1 MRIQNKFIVMSKALV
16 GKKPQLLNLIF
27 RAGLNAVMGLSFTGT
42 MKSNQESNQRS
53 RRKTSLKASLK
64 ASLKSSLAP
73 FLGCKP
79 NSCFNVLL
87 SFFKVRFL
95 PRGNF
100 LLKCCFRVRGNN
112 WGLCGLYVLW
122 GILGLGS
129 LNLNVAWS
137 EDAFKAPKNSYVSVG
152 PDVYSNY
159 YLNGDIGVNGD
170 SYANGGVDVSNYAA
184 NEGSTQNI
192 FRAKASKPLALAS
205 TKAPT
210 TSTFNAPSNSPTVT
224 QVDKSGLLKY
234 YQKEGVLGQVSSG
247 ELFNPGTNNNE
258 AASLIEAQATFL
270 ALKEEAKNEGILG
283 LGKTQVLS
291 AREIAKQSIEA
302 LTAKEPTS
310 GTNTSSDDSQHPN
323 DSSLPLCTNTS
334 LPLERIYK
342 CQAPL
347 AQSSCTLG
355 RRLFA
360 QALTPIANFSQGGS
374 FDYKDFE
381 TQTPG
386 KGTFRV
392 GDLTPERGRCK
403 VFTTSRTFIV
413 DSPEAMLGLWL
424 TKLVYKDYVRLS
436 FKVENVPTGYYEG
449 LLGVSL
455 NQGPKSL
462 SSSALGQPAFN
473 HEAVLLLEPNGYL
486 PPIIPLPKRNGK
498 RVCYGDGLTTQ
509 TLKRDIW
516 PEIMAQVPSKFKTTP
531 FMLTIKIE
539 VSVVG
544 KGYAYAD
551 FAFAYDLGQILKV
564 NDIPTS
570 SLACLEE
577 VATKREL
584 QATCVS
590 SYATDGT
597 YVGAGPGAFRN
608 PDTSLESAQGQF
620 IKKDQIPLPSELTAL
635 DSSLNLLNT
644 IKARPECRLWQMY
657 YDDHELNLNEAS
669 LEVQSYVKI
678 APKNQALEA
687 QVQPSEIHMG
697 QVQASQVQQSQV
709 QGSQVQTFQSNSI
722 DKAQDLPACAA
733 AWPQNYH
740 CVEIEQE
747 IIEEPVSSFAL
758 IDLDAQT
765 NPNLRASPSTVPLS
779 TASPSGSLAGA
790 EPQKRLVKT
799 YACTLKC
806 QSSEAPPIKADEF
819 LVKGACHVVNKKV
832 TQTQHYLKTQD
843 FPCEEFYDEQTG
855 YSDNCALYTQN
866 PNCTQI
872 QSTCLDD
879 DSARLSVD
887 HNGTELMTECGLKSV
902 VYRCKEPQ
910 ILKAGDF
917 KQEVVCATPLKDEVP
932 CLGLECVSDE
942 LPTITAQERSNRGQ
956 ALGGIGLMA
965 YMQDDMNCQAGVCQI
980 FTGQDHTC
988 RCGIKGSFDCC
999 SIKTQVTAQDYIR
1012 LSSYIMTLEAAAALV
1027 KHEVADFGSWSAIGG
1042 GIGGLISSEL
1052 DSLIGA
1058 YAKTGLETVRSS
1070 YLQKLTTKTANL
1082 VEQLFGKEMRD
1093 RIFVEGA
1100 AGSASSGTTLHPDVL
1115 NSAQGLM
1122 QAYVAYKLAVA
1133 AYEIITACHT
1143 NEYETSM
1150 RLNMNSC
1157 LYLRSECD
1165 HKLLGRCLVR
1175 KRHYCCYN
1183 SPLARIVMAGLKD
1196 QGYAGSDCRGIS
1208 VAELQNYDL
1217 GLIDFS
1223 EWNNMVSQ
1231 SQLLPAE
1238 TSNLDTITGSGSALN
1253 TGDRADAAIRA
1264 QGRVGELESTFKSSK
1279 E

>member
-1 MRIQNKFIVMSKALV
+1 MRIQNNFIVMRRALW
-16 GKKPQLLNLIF
+16 GKKPQLLNLNF
-27 RAGLNAVMGLSFTGT
+27 GARLNQVLGVGFTGT

-53 RRKTSLKASLK
+53 SLKTSLKSR
-64 ASLKSSLAP
+64 LAP
-73 FLGCKP
+73 FLACKP
-79 NSCFNVLL
+79 NSCFNVPL
-87 SFFKVRFL
+87 SFFKGRFL

-100 LLKCCFRVRGNN
+100 FLKCCFGERGSN
-112 WGLCGLYVLW
+112 WGLCGSCVLW
-122 GILGLGS
+122 GVLGLGS

-137 EDAFKAPKNSYVSVG
+137 EDAFKAP
-152 PDVYSNY
+152 
-159 YLNGDIGVNGD
+159 
-170 SYANGGVDVSNYAA
+170 
-184 NEGSTQNI
+184 
-192 FRAKASKPLALAS
+192 
-205 TKAPT
+205 T
-210 TSTFNAPSNSPTVT
+210 TSTFNASSNSLTVT
-224 QVDKSGLLKY
+224 QVNKSGLLKY
-234 YQKEGVLGQVSSG
+234 YQKEGVLGKVSSG
-247 ELFNPGTNNNE
+247 ELFNPETSNNE
-258 AASLIEAQATFL
+258 AASLVEAQATFL

-283 LGKTQVLS
+283 LGKTEVLS

-310 GTNTSSDDSQHPN
+310 GTNTPSDNSQNPN
-323 DSSLPLCTNTS
+323 DSSLPVCTNTS

-342 CQAPL
+342 CQAPI
-347 AQSSCTLG
+347 AQRSCNLG
-355 RRLFA
+355 HRLFA

-381 TQTPG
+381 TKTPG

-392 GDLTPERGRCK
+392 GDLTQERGRCK

-455 NQGPKSL
+455 SQGSKSL

-473 HEAVLLLEPNGYL
+473 HEAVLLLEPKGYL

-498 RVCYGDGLTTQ
+498 TVCYGDGLTTQ

-577 VATKREL
+577 VATKRAL

-620 IKKDQIPLPSELTAL
+620 IKKAQIPLPSELSAL
-635 DSSLNLLNT
+635 DSSFNLLNT
-644 IKARPECRLWQMY
+644 IKAHPECRLWQIY
-657 YDDHELNLNEAS
+657 YDVPELNLNEAS
-669 LEVQSYVKI
+669 LEYQTYVKT
-678 APKNQALEA
+678 APKNHALEA
-687 QVQPSEIHMG
+687 QVQSNEISTG

-917 KQEVVCATPLKDEVP
+917 KQEVVCATHLKDEVP
-932 CLGLECVSDE
+932 CLGLGCVSDE
-942 LPTITAQERSNRGQ
+942 LPTITEQERSNRGQ

-1012 LSSYIMTLEAAAALV
+1012 LSSYIMTLEAAAELV
-1027 KHEVADFGSWSAIGG
+1027 KQEVADFGSWSAIGG
-1042 GIGGLISSEL
+1042 GSGGLISSEL

-1100 AGSASSGTTLHPDVL
+1100 AGSASSSTTLHPDVL

-1208 VAELQNYDL
+1208 ATELQNYDL

-1253 TGDRADAAIRA
+1253 TGTRPDAAIRA
-1264 QGRVGELESTFKSSK
+1264 QGRVLELETTVKSSK

>member
-53 RRKTSLKASLK
+53 RRKTSLK

-323 DSSLPLCTNTS
+323 DSSLPICTNTS

-381 TQTPG
+381 TQTLG

-424 TKLVYKDYVRLS
+424 TKLAYKDYVRLS

-498 RVCYGDGLTTQ
+498 TVCYGDGLTTQ

-644 IKARPECRLWQMY
+644 IKARPECRLWQIY
-657 YDDHELNLNEAS
+657 YDVPELNLNEAS
-669 LEVQSYVKI
+669 LEYQTYVKT

-687 QVQPSEIHMG
+687 QVQSNEISTG
-697 QVQASQVQQSQV
+697 QVQASQV

-740 CVEIEQE
+740 CVEINQE
-747 IIEEPVSSFAL
+747 IIEEPVSNFAL
-758 IDLDAQT
+758 KDLDAQT
-765 NPNLRASPSTVPLS
+765 NPNLRTSPSTVPLS
-779 TASPSGSLAGA
+779 TASPSGSLAVA

-806 QSSEAPPIKADEF
+806 QATEAPPIKVDEF
-819 LVKGACHVVNKKV
+819 LVKGACHVENKKV
-832 TQTQHYLKTQD
+832 SQTQHYLKTQD

>member
-87 SFFKVRFL
+87 SFFKVRLL

-323 DSSLPLCTNTS
+323 DSSLPICTNTS

-381 TQTPG
+381 TQTLG

-424 TKLVYKDYVRLS
+424 TKLAYKDYVRLS

-498 RVCYGDGLTTQ
+498 TVCYGDGLTTQ

-644 IKARPECRLWQMY
+644 IKARPECRLWQIY
-657 YDDHELNLNEAS
+657 YDVPELNLNEAS
-669 LEVQSYVKI
+669 LEYQTYVKT

-687 QVQPSEIHMG
+687 QVQSNEISTG
-697 QVQASQVQQSQV
+697 QVQASQV

-722 DKAQDLPACAA
+722 DKAQDLSACAA

-740 CVEIEQE
+740 CVEINQE
-747 IIEEPVSSFAL
+747 IIEEPVSNFAL
-758 IDLDAQT
+758 KDLDAQT
-765 NPNLRASPSTVPLS
+765 NPNLRTSPSTVPLS
-779 TASPSGSLAGA
+779 TASPSGSLAVA

-806 QSSEAPPIKADEF
+806 QATEAPPIKVDEF
-819 LVKGACHVVNKKV
+819 LVKGACHVENKKV
-832 TQTQHYLKTQD
+832 SQTQHYLKTQD

>member
-1 MRIQNKFIVMSKALV
+1 MRIQNNFIVMRRALW
-16 GKKPQLLNLIF
+16 GKKPQLLNLNF
-27 RAGLNAVMGLSFTGT
+27 GARLNQVLGVGFTGT

-53 RRKTSLKASLK
+53 SLKTSLKSR
-64 ASLKSSLAP
+64 LAP
-73 FLGCKP
+73 FLACKP
-79 NSCFNVLL
+79 NSCFNVPL
-87 SFFKVRFL
+87 SFFKGRFL

-100 LLKCCFRVRGNN
+100 FLKCCFGERGSN
-112 WGLCGLYVLW
+112 WGLCGSCVLW
-122 GILGLGS
+122 GVLGLGS

-137 EDAFKAPKNSYVSVG
+137 EDAFKAP
-152 PDVYSNY
+152 
-159 YLNGDIGVNGD
+159 
-170 SYANGGVDVSNYAA
+170 
-184 NEGSTQNI
+184 
-192 FRAKASKPLALAS
+192 
-205 TKAPT
+205 T
-210 TSTFNAPSNSPTVT
+210 TSTFNASSNSLTVT

-234 YQKEGVLGQVSSG
+234 YQKEGVLGKVSSG
-247 ELFNPGTNNNE
+247 ELFNRETSNNE
-258 AASLIEAQATFL
+258 AASLVEAQATFL

-283 LGKTQVLS
+283 LGKTEVLS

-310 GTNTSSDDSQHPN
+310 GTNTPSDNSQNPN
-323 DSSLPLCTNTS
+323 DSSLPVCTNTS

-342 CQAPL
+342 FQAPI
-347 AQSSCTLG
+347 AQRSCNLG
-355 RRLFA
+355 HRLFA
-360 QALTPIANFSQGGS
+360 QGLTPIANFSQGGS

-381 TQTPG
+381 TKTPG

-392 GDLTPERGRCK
+392 GDLTKERGRCK

-455 NQGPKSL
+455 SQGSKSL
-462 SSSALGQPAFN
+462 STSALGQPAFN

-509 TLKRDIW
+509 TLKRNIW

-644 IKARPECRLWQMY
+644 IKARPECRLWQIY
-657 YDDHELNLNEAS
+657 YDVPELNLNEAS
-669 LEVQSYVKI
+669 LEYQTYVKT

-687 QVQPSEIHMG
+687 QVQSNEISTG
-697 QVQASQVQQSQV
+697 QVQQSQD
-709 QGSQVQTFQSNSI
+709 QGSQVQSFQSNST

-740 CVEIEQE
+740 CVEIKQE
-747 IIEEPVSSFAL
+747 IIEEPVSNFAL
-758 IDLDAQT
+758 KDLDAQT
-765 NPNLRASPSTVPLS
+765 NPNLRTSPSTVSLS
-779 TASPSGSLAGA
+779 TASPSGSLAVA

-917 KQEVVCATPLKDEVP
+917 KQEVVCATSLKDEVP

-1042 GIGGLISSEL
+1042 GSGGLISSEL

-1093 RIFVEGA
+1093 RIFLEGA
-1100 AGSASSGTTLHPDVL
+1100 AGGATSGTTLHPDVL

-1122 QAYVAYKLAVA
+1122 QAYLAYKLAVA
-1133 AYEIITACHT
+1133 AYEVITACHT

-1157 LYLRSECD
+1157 LYLRSVCD

-1183 SPLARIVMAGLKD
+1183 SPLARIVMAGLKN
-1196 QGYAGSDCRGIS
+1196 QGYAASDCRGIS
-1208 VAELQNYDL
+1208 ATELQNYDL

-1253 TGDRADAAIRA
+1253 TGARADAAIRA
-1264 QGRVGELESTFKSSK
+1264 QGRVSELKTTVKSSK

>member
-1 MRIQNKFIVMSKALV
+1 MRIQNNFIVMRRALW
-16 GKKPQLLNLIF
+16 GKKPQLLNLNF
-27 RAGLNAVMGLSFTGT
+27 GARLNQVLGVGFTGT

-53 RRKTSLKASLK
+53 SLKTSLKSR
-64 ASLKSSLAP
+64 LAP
-73 FLGCKP
+73 FLACKP
-79 NSCFNVLL
+79 NSCFNVPL
-87 SFFKVRFL
+87 SFFKGRFL

-100 LLKCCFRVRGNN
+100 LLKCCFGERGSN
-112 WGLCGLYVLW
+112 WGLCGSCVLW
-122 GILGLGS
+122 GVLGLGS

-137 EDAFKAPKNSYVSVG
+137 EDAFKAP
-152 PDVYSNY
+152 
-159 YLNGDIGVNGD
+159 
-170 SYANGGVDVSNYAA
+170 
-184 NEGSTQNI
+184 
-192 FRAKASKPLALAS
+192 
-205 TKAPT
+205 T
-210 TSTFNAPSNSPTVT
+210 TSTFNASSNSLTVT

-234 YQKEGVLGQVSSG
+234 YQKEGVLGKVSSG
-247 ELFNPGTNNNE
+247 ELFNRETSNNE
-258 AASLIEAQATFL
+258 AASLVEAQATFL

-283 LGKTQVLS
+283 LGKTEVLS

-310 GTNTSSDDSQHPN
+310 GTNTPSDNSQNPN
-323 DSSLPLCTNTS
+323 DSSLPVCTNTS

-342 CQAPL
+342 CQAPI
-347 AQSSCTLG
+347 AQRSCNLG
-355 RRLFA
+355 HRLFA

-381 TQTPG
+381 TKTPG

-392 GDLTPERGRCK
+392 GDLTKERGRCK

-455 NQGPKSL
+455 SQGSKSL
-462 SSSALGQPAFN
+462 STSALGQPAFN

-509 TLKRDIW
+509 TLKRNIW

-644 IKARPECRLWQMY
+644 IKARPECRLWQIY
-657 YDDHELNLNEAS
+657 YDVPELNLNEAS
-669 LEVQSYVKI
+669 LEYQTYVKT

-687 QVQPSEIHMG
+687 QVQSNEISTG
-697 QVQASQVQQSQV
+697 QVQQSQD
-709 QGSQVQTFQSNSI
+709 QGSQVQSFQSNST

-740 CVEIEQE
+740 CVEIKQE
-747 IIEEPVSSFAL
+747 IIEEPVSNFAL
-758 IDLDAQT
+758 KDLDAQT
-765 NPNLRASPSTVPLS
+765 NPNLRTSPSTVSLS
-779 TASPSGSLAGA
+779 TASPSGSLAVA

-806 QSSEAPPIKADEF
+806 QASEAPPIKVDEF
-819 LVKGACHVVNKKV
+819 LVKGACHVENKKV
-832 TQTQHYLKTQD
+832 SQTQHYLKKQD

-917 KQEVVCATPLKDEVP
+917 KQEVVCATSLKDEVP
-932 CLGLECVSDE
+932 CLGLGCVSDE
-942 LPTITAQERSNRGQ
+942 LPTITEQERSNRGQ

-1027 KHEVADFGSWSAIGG
+1027 KQEVADFGSWSAIGG
-1042 GIGGLISSEL
+1042 GSGGLISSEL

-1100 AGSASSGTTLHPDVL
+1100 AGGATSGTTLHPDVL

-1122 QAYVAYKLAVA
+1122 QAYLAYKLAVA
-1133 AYEIITACHT
+1133 AYEVITACHT

-1157 LYLRSECD
+1157 LYLRSVCD

-1183 SPLARIVMAGLKD
+1183 SPLARIVMAGLKN
-1196 QGYAGSDCRGIS
+1196 QGYAASDCRGIS
-1208 VAELQNYDL
+1208 ATELQNYDL

-1231 SQLLPAE
+1231 SQLLPAQ

-1253 TGDRADAAIRA
+1253 TGARADAAIRA
-1264 QGRVGELESTFKSSK
+1264 QGRVSELKTTVKSSK

>member
-1 MRIQNKFIVMSKALV
+1 MRIQNNFIVMRRALW
-16 GKKPQLLNLIF
+16 GKKPQLLNLNF
-27 RAGLNAVMGLSFTGT
+27 GARLNQVFGVGFTGT
-42 MKSNQESNQRS
+42 MKSNQESNQESNQRS
-53 RRKTSLKASLK
+53 SLKTSLKSR
-64 ASLKSSLAP
+64 LAP

-79 NSCFNVLL
+79 NSCFNVPL
-87 SFFKVRFL
+87 SFFKGRFL

-100 LLKCCFRVRGNN
+100 LLKCCFGARGSN
-112 WGLCGLYVLW
+112 WCLCGSCVLW
-122 GILGLGS
+122 GVLGLGS

-137 EDAFKAPKNSYVSVG
+137 EDAFKAP
-152 PDVYSNY
+152 
-159 YLNGDIGVNGD
+159 
-170 SYANGGVDVSNYAA
+170 
-184 NEGSTQNI
+184 
-192 FRAKASKPLALAS
+192 
-205 TKAPT
+205 T
-210 TSTFNAPSNSPTVT
+210 TSTFNASSNSLTVT

-234 YQKEGVLGQVSSG
+234 YQKEGVLGKVSSG
-247 ELFNPGTNNNE
+247 ELFNRETSNNE
-258 AASLIEAQATFL
+258 AASLVEARATFL

-283 LGKTQVLS
+283 LGKTEVLS

-310 GTNTSSDDSQHPN
+310 GTNTPSDNSQNPN
-323 DSSLPLCTNTS
+323 DSSLSVCTNTS

-342 CQAPL
+342 CQAPI
-347 AQSSCTLG
+347 AQRSCNLG
-355 RRLFA
+355 HRLFA

-381 TQTPG
+381 TKTPG

-392 GDLTPERGRCK
+392 GDLTQERGRCK

-424 TKLVYKDYVRLS
+424 TKLAYKDYVRLS

-509 TLKRDIW
+509 TLKRNIW

-577 VATKREL
+577 VATKRAL

-608 PDTSLESAQGQF
+608 PDTSLESARGQF

-644 IKARPECRLWQMY
+644 IKARPECRLWQIY
-657 YDDHELNLNEAS
+657 YDVPKLNLNEAS
-669 LEVQSYVKI
+669 LEYQTYVKT

-687 QVQPSEIHMG
+687 QVQSNEISTG
-697 QVQASQVQQSQV
+697 QVQASQV

-740 CVEIEQE
+740 CVEINQE
-747 IIEEPVSSFAL
+747 IIEESVSNFAL
-758 IDLDAQT
+758 KDLDAQT

-806 QSSEAPPIKADEF
+806 QATEAPPIKVDEF

-872 QSTCLDD
+872 QSSCLDD

-1012 LSSYIMTLEAAAALV
+1012 LSSYIMTLEAAAELV
-1027 KHEVADFGSWSAIGG
+1027 KQEVADFGSWSAIGG
-1042 GIGGLISSEL
+1042 GSGGLISSEL

-1082 VEQLFGKEMRD
+1082 VEQLFGKGMRD

-1133 AYEIITACHT
+1133 AYEVITACHT

-1208 VAELQNYDL
+1208 ATELQNYDL

-1253 TGDRADAAIRA
+1253 TGTRADAAIRA
-1264 QGRVGELESTFKSSK
+1264 QGRVLELETTVKSSK

>member
-53 RRKTSLKASLK
+53 RRKTSLK

-498 RVCYGDGLTTQ
+498 TVCYGDGLTTQ
-509 TLKRDIW
+509 TLKRNIW

-644 IKARPECRLWQMY
+644 IKARPECRLWQIY
-657 YDDHELNLNEAS
+657 YDVPELNLNEAS
-669 LEVQSYVKI
+669 LEYQTYVKT

-687 QVQPSEIHMG
+687 QVQSNEISTG
-697 QVQASQVQQSQV
+697 QVQASQV

-740 CVEIEQE
+740 CVEINQE
-747 IIEEPVSSFAL
+747 IIEEPVSNFAL
-758 IDLDAQT
+758 KDLDAQT
-765 NPNLRASPSTVPLS
+765 NPNLRTSPSTVPLS
-779 TASPSGSLAGA
+779 TASPSGSLAVA

-806 QSSEAPPIKADEF
+806 QATEAPPIKVDEF
-819 LVKGACHVVNKKV
+819 LVKGACHVENKKV
-832 TQTQHYLKTQD
+832 SQTQHFLKTQD
-843 FPCEEFYDEQTG
+843 FLCEEFYDEQTG

-917 KQEVVCATPLKDEVP
+917 KQEVVCATHLKDEVP
-932 CLGLECVSDE
+932 CLGLGCVSDE
-942 LPTITAQERSNRGQ
+942 LPTITEQERSNRGQ

-1012 LSSYIMTLEAAAALV
+1012 LSSYIMTLEAAAELV
-1027 KHEVADFGSWSAIGG
+1027 KQEVADFGSWSAIGG
-1042 GIGGLISSEL
+1042 GSGGLISSEL

-1082 VEQLFGKEMRD
+1082 VEQLFGKGMRD
-1093 RIFVEGA
+1093 RIFIEGA

-1231 SQLLPAE
+1231 SQLLPAQ

>member
-1 MRIQNKFIVMSKALV
+1 MRRALW
-16 GKKPQLLNLIF
+16 GKKPQLLNLNF
-27 RAGLNAVMGLSFTGT
+27 GARLNQVLGVGFTGT

-53 RRKTSLKASLK
+53 SLKTSLKSR
-64 ASLKSSLAP
+64 LAP
-73 FLGCKP
+73 FLACKP
-79 NSCFNVLL
+79 NSCFNVPL
-87 SFFKVRFL
+87 SFFKGRFL

-100 LLKCCFRVRGNN
+100 FLKCCFGERGSN
-112 WGLCGLYVLW
+112 WGLCGSCVLW
-122 GILGLGS
+122 GVLGLGS

-137 EDAFKAPKNSYVSVG
+137 EDAFKAP
-152 PDVYSNY
+152 
-159 YLNGDIGVNGD
+159 
-170 SYANGGVDVSNYAA
+170 
-184 NEGSTQNI
+184 
-192 FRAKASKPLALAS
+192 
-205 TKAPT
+205 T
-210 TSTFNAPSNSPTVT
+210 TSTFNASSNSLTVT

-234 YQKEGVLGQVSSG
+234 YQKEGVLGKVSSG
-247 ELFNPGTNNNE
+247 ELFNRETSNNE
-258 AASLIEAQATFL
+258 AASLVEAQATFL

-283 LGKTQVLS
+283 LGKTEVLS

-310 GTNTSSDDSQHPN
+310 GTNTPSDNSQQPN
-323 DSSLPLCTNTS
+323 DSSLPVCTNTS

-342 CQAPL
+342 CQAPI
-347 AQSSCTLG
+347 AQRSCNLG
-355 RRLFA
+355 HRLFA

-381 TQTPG
+381 TKTPG

-392 GDLTPERGRCK
+392 GDLTQERGRCK

-455 NQGPKSL
+455 SQGSKSL
-462 SSSALGQPAFN
+462 STSALGQPAFN
-473 HEAVLLLEPNGYL
+473 HEAVILLEPNGYL

-498 RVCYGDGLTTQ
+498 TVCYGDGLTTQ
-509 TLKRDIW
+509 TLKRNIW

-620 IKKDQIPLPSELTAL
+620 IKKAQIPLPSELTAL

-644 IKARPECRLWQMY
+644 IKARPECRLWQIY
-657 YDDHELNLNEAS
+657 YDVPELNLNEAS
-669 LEVQSYVKI
+669 LEYQTYVKT

-687 QVQPSEIHMG
+687 QVQSNEISTG
-697 QVQASQVQQSQV
+697 QVQASQV

-740 CVEIEQE
+740 CVEINQE
-747 IIEEPVSSFAL
+747 IIEEPVSNFAL
-758 IDLDAQT
+758 KDLDAQT
-765 NPNLRASPSTVPLS
+765 NPNLRTSPSTVSLS
-779 TASPSGSLAGA
+779 TASPSGSLAVA

-806 QSSEAPPIKADEF
+806 QASEAPPIKVDEF
-819 LVKGACHVVNKKV
+819 LVKGACHVENKKV
-832 TQTQHYLKTQD
+832 SQTQHYLKKQD

-917 KQEVVCATPLKDEVP
+917 KQEVVCATSLKDEVP

-1042 GIGGLISSEL
+1042 GSGGLISSEL

-1133 AYEIITACHT
+1133 AYEVITACHT

-1208 VAELQNYDL
+1208 ATELQNYDL

-1253 TGDRADAAIRA
+1253 TGTRADAAIRA
-1264 QGRVGELESTFKSSK
+1264 QGRVLELETTVKSSK

>member
-1 MRIQNKFIVMSKALV
+1 MRRALW
-16 GKKPQLLNLIF
+16 GKKPQLLNLNF
-27 RAGLNAVMGLSFTGT
+27 GARLNQVLGVGFTGT

-53 RRKTSLKASLK
+53 SLKTSLKSR
-64 ASLKSSLAP
+64 LAP
-73 FLGCKP
+73 FLACKP
-79 NSCFNVLL
+79 NSCFNVPL
-87 SFFKVRFL
+87 SFFKGRFL

-100 LLKCCFRVRGNN
+100 FLKCCFGERGSN
-112 WGLCGLYVLW
+112 WGLCGSCVLW
-122 GILGLGS
+122 GVLGLGS

-137 EDAFKAPKNSYVSVG
+137 EDAFKAP
-152 PDVYSNY
+152 
-159 YLNGDIGVNGD
+159 
-170 SYANGGVDVSNYAA
+170 
-184 NEGSTQNI
+184 
-192 FRAKASKPLALAS
+192 
-205 TKAPT
+205 T
-210 TSTFNAPSNSPTVT
+210 TSTFNASSNSLTVT
-224 QVDKSGLLKY
+224 QVNKSGLLKY
-234 YQKEGVLGQVSSG
+234 YQKEGVLGKVSSG
-247 ELFNPGTNNNE
+247 ELFNPETSNNE
-258 AASLIEAQATFL
+258 AASLVEAQATFL

-283 LGKTQVLS
+283 LGKTEVLS

-310 GTNTSSDDSQHPN
+310 GTNTPSDNSQNPN
-323 DSSLPLCTNTS
+323 DSSLPVCTNTS

-342 CQAPL
+342 CQAPI
-347 AQSSCTLG
+347 AQRSCNLG
-355 RRLFA
+355 HRLFA

-381 TQTPG
+381 TKTPG

-392 GDLTPERGRCK
+392 GDLTQERGRCK

-455 NQGPKSL
+455 SQGSKSL

-473 HEAVLLLEPNGYL
+473 HEAVLLLEPKGYL

-498 RVCYGDGLTTQ
+498 TVCYGDGLTTQ

-577 VATKREL
+577 VATKRAL

-620 IKKDQIPLPSELTAL
+620 IKKAQIPLPSELSAL
-635 DSSLNLLNT
+635 DSSFNLLNT
-644 IKARPECRLWQMY
+644 IKAHPECRLWQIY
-657 YDDHELNLNEAS
+657 YDVPELNLNEAS
-669 LEVQSYVKI
+669 LEYQTYVKT
-678 APKNQALEA
+678 APKNHALEA
-687 QVQPSEIHMG
+687 QVQSNEISTG

-917 KQEVVCATPLKDEVP
+917 KQEVVCATHLKDEVP
-932 CLGLECVSDE
+932 CLGLGCVSDE
-942 LPTITAQERSNRGQ
+942 LPTITEQERSNRGQ

-1012 LSSYIMTLEAAAALV
+1012 LSSYIMTLEAAAELV
-1027 KHEVADFGSWSAIGG
+1027 KQEVADFGSWSAIGG
-1042 GIGGLISSEL
+1042 GSGGLISSEL

-1100 AGSASSGTTLHPDVL
+1100 AGSASSSTTLHPDVL

-1208 VAELQNYDL
+1208 ATELQNYDL

-1253 TGDRADAAIRA
+1253 TGTRPDAAIRA
-1264 QGRVGELESTFKSSK
+1264 QGRVLELETTVKSSK

>member
-1 MRIQNKFIVMSKALV
+1 MRRALW
-16 GKKPQLLNLIF
+16 GKKPQLLNLNF
-27 RAGLNAVMGLSFTGT
+27 GARLNQVLGVGFTGT

-53 RRKTSLKASLK
+53 SLKTSLKSR
-64 ASLKSSLAP
+64 LAP
-73 FLGCKP
+73 FLACKP
-79 NSCFNVLL
+79 NSCFNVPL
-87 SFFKVRFL
+87 SFFKGRFL

-100 LLKCCFRVRGNN
+100 FLKCCFGERGSN
-112 WGLCGLYVLW
+112 WGLCGSCVLW
-122 GILGLGS
+122 GVLGLGS

-137 EDAFKAPKNSYVSVG
+137 EDAFKAP
-152 PDVYSNY
+152 
-159 YLNGDIGVNGD
+159 
-170 SYANGGVDVSNYAA
+170 
-184 NEGSTQNI
+184 
-192 FRAKASKPLALAS
+192 
-205 TKAPT
+205 T
-210 TSTFNAPSNSPTVT
+210 TSTFNASSNSLTVT

-234 YQKEGVLGQVSSG
+234 YQKEGVLGKVSSG
-247 ELFNPGTNNNE
+247 ELFNRETSNNE
-258 AASLIEAQATFL
+258 AASLVEAQATFL

-283 LGKTQVLS
+283 LGKTEVLS

-310 GTNTSSDDSQHPN
+310 GTNTPSDNSQNPN
-323 DSSLPLCTNTS
+323 DSSLPVCTNTS

-342 CQAPL
+342 CQAPI
-347 AQSSCTLG
+347 AQRSCNLG
-355 RRLFA
+355 HRLFA

-381 TQTPG
+381 TKTPG

-392 GDLTPERGRCK
+392 GDLTQERGRCK

-455 NQGPKSL
+455 SQGSKSL
-462 SSSALGQPAFN
+462 STSALGQPAFN

-498 RVCYGDGLTTQ
+498 TVCYGDGLTTQ

-539 VSVVG
+539 DSVVG

-577 VATKREL
+577 VATKRAL

-608 PDTSLESAQGQF
+608 PDTSLESARGQF

-644 IKARPECRLWQMY
+644 IKARPECRLWQIY
-657 YDDHELNLNEAS
+657 YDVPKLNLNEAS
-669 LEVQSYVKI
+669 LEYQTYVKT

-687 QVQPSEIHMG
+687 QVQSNEISTG
-697 QVQASQVQQSQV
+697 QVQQSQD
-709 QGSQVQTFQSNSI
+709 QGSQVQSFQSNST

-740 CVEIEQE
+740 CVEIKQE
-747 IIEEPVSSFAL
+747 IIEEPVSNFAL
-758 IDLDAQT
+758 KDLDAQT
-765 NPNLRASPSTVPLS
+765 NPNLRTSPSTVPLS
-779 TASPSGSLAGA
+779 TASPSGSLAVA

-799 YACTLKC
+799 YVCTLKC
-806 QSSEAPPIKADEF
+806 QSSEAPPIKVDEF
-819 LVKGACHVVNKKV
+819 LVKGACHVENKKV
-832 TQTQHYLKTQD
+832 SQTQHYLKTQD

-879 DSARLSVD
+879 DSVRLSVD

-1042 GIGGLISSEL
+1042 GSGGLISSEL

-1082 VEQLFGKEMRD
+1082 VEQLFGKGMRD

-1208 VAELQNYDL
+1208 ATELQNYDL

-1253 TGDRADAAIRA
+1253 TGTRADAAIRA
-1264 QGRVGELESTFKSSK
+1264 QGRVLELETTVKSSK

>member
-1 MRIQNKFIVMSKALV
+1 MRRALW
-16 GKKPQLLNLIF
+16 GKKPQLLNLNF
-27 RAGLNAVMGLSFTGT
+27 GARLNQVLGVGFTGT

-53 RRKTSLKASLK
+53 SLKTSLKSR
-64 ASLKSSLAP
+64 LAP
-73 FLGCKP
+73 FLACKP
-79 NSCFNVLL
+79 NSCFNVPL
-87 SFFKVRFL
+87 SFFKGRFL

-100 LLKCCFRVRGNN
+100 FLKCCFGERGSN
-112 WGLCGLYVLW
+112 WGLCGSCVLW
-122 GILGLGS
+122 GVLGLGS

-137 EDAFKAPKNSYVSVG
+137 EDAFKAP
-152 PDVYSNY
+152 
-159 YLNGDIGVNGD
+159 
-170 SYANGGVDVSNYAA
+170 
-184 NEGSTQNI
+184 
-192 FRAKASKPLALAS
+192 
-205 TKAPT
+205 T
-210 TSTFNAPSNSPTVT
+210 TSTFNASSNSLTVT

-234 YQKEGVLGQVSSG
+234 YQKEGVLGKVSSG
-247 ELFNPGTNNNE
+247 ELFNRETSNNE
-258 AASLIEAQATFL
+258 AASLVEAQATFL

-283 LGKTQVLS
+283 LGKTEVLS

-310 GTNTSSDDSQHPN
+310 GTNTPSDNSQQPN
-323 DSSLPLCTNTS
+323 DSSLPVCSNTS

-342 CQAPL
+342 CQAPI
-347 AQSSCTLG
+347 AQRSCNLG
-355 RRLFA
+355 HRLFA
-360 QALTPIANFSQGGS
+360 QALTPIANFSQGES

-381 TQTPG
+381 TKTPG

-392 GDLTPERGRCK
+392 GDLTQERGRCK

-455 NQGPKSL
+455 SQGSKSL
-462 SSSALGQPAFN
+462 STSALGQPAFN

-498 RVCYGDGLTTQ
+498 TVCYGDGLTTQ

-577 VATKREL
+577 VATKRAL

-597 YVGAGPGAFRN
+597 YVSAGPGAFRN
-608 PDTSLESAQGQF
+608 PDTSLEPDQGQF
-620 IKKDQIPLPSELTAL
+620 IKKDQIPLPCELTAL
-635 DSSLNLLNT
+635 DGSLNLLNT

-669 LEVQSYVKI
+669 LEDQSYVKI

-697 QVQASQVQQSQV
+697 QVQASQV

-740 CVEIEQE
+740 CVEINQE
-747 IIEEPVSSFAL
+747 IIEEPVSNFAL
-758 IDLDAQT
+758 KDLDAQT
-765 NPNLRASPSTVPLS
+765 NPNLRTSPSTVSLS
-779 TASPSGSLAGA
+779 TASPSGSLAVA

-806 QSSEAPPIKADEF
+806 QASEAPPIKVDEF
-819 LVKGACHVVNKKV
+819 LVKGACHVENKKV

-917 KQEVVCATPLKDEVP
+917 KQEVVCATSLKDEVP
-932 CLGLECVSDE
+932 CLGLGCVSDE
-942 LPTITAQERSNRGQ
+942 LPTITEQERSNRGQ

-1012 LSSYIMTLEAAAALV
+1012 LSSYIMTLEEAAALV
-1027 KHEVADFGSWSAIGG
+1027 KQEVADFGSWSAIGG
-1042 GIGGLISSEL
+1042 GSGGLISSEL

-1093 RIFVEGA
+1093 RIFLEGA
-1100 AGSASSGTTLHPDVL
+1100 AGGATSGTTLHPDVL

-1122 QAYVAYKLAVA
+1122 QAYLAYKLAVA
-1133 AYEIITACHT
+1133 AYEVITACHT

-1157 LYLRSECD
+1157 LYLRSVCD

-1183 SPLARIVMAGLKD
+1183 SPLARIVMAGLKN
-1196 QGYAGSDCRGIS
+1196 QGYAASDCRGIS
-1208 VAELQNYDL
+1208 ATELQNYDL

-1253 TGDRADAAIRA
+1253 TGARADAAIRA
-1264 QGRVGELESTFKSSK
+1264 QGRVSELKTTVKSSK

>member
-1 MRIQNKFIVMSKALV
+1 MRRALW
-16 GKKPQLLNLIF
+16 GKKPQLLNLNF
-27 RAGLNAVMGLSFTGT
+27 GARLNQVLGVGFTGT

-53 RRKTSLKASLK
+53 SLKTSLKSR
-64 ASLKSSLAP
+64 LAP
-73 FLGCKP
+73 FLACKP
-79 NSCFNVLL
+79 NSCFNVPL
-87 SFFKVRFL
+87 SFFKGRFL

-100 LLKCCFRVRGNN
+100 LLKCCFGERGSN
-112 WGLCGLYVLW
+112 WGLCGSCVLW
-122 GILGLGS
+122 GVLGLGS

-137 EDAFKAPKNSYVSVG
+137 EDAFKAP
-152 PDVYSNY
+152 
-159 YLNGDIGVNGD
+159 
-170 SYANGGVDVSNYAA
+170 
-184 NEGSTQNI
+184 
-192 FRAKASKPLALAS
+192 
-205 TKAPT
+205 T
-210 TSTFNAPSNSPTVT
+210 TSTFNASSNSLTVT

-234 YQKEGVLGQVSSG
+234 YQKEGVLGKVSSG
-247 ELFNPGTNNNE
+247 ELFNRETSNNE
-258 AASLIEAQATFL
+258 AASLVEAQATFL

-283 LGKTQVLS
+283 LGKTEVLS

-310 GTNTSSDDSQHPN
+310 GTNTPSDNSQNPN
-323 DSSLPLCTNTS
+323 DSSLPVCTNTS

-342 CQAPL
+342 CQAPI
-347 AQSSCTLG
+347 AQRSCNLG
-355 RRLFA
+355 HRLFA

-381 TQTPG
+381 TKTPG

-392 GDLTPERGRCK
+392 GDLTQERGRCK

-455 NQGPKSL
+455 SQGSKSL
-462 SSSALGQPAFN
+462 STSALGQPAFN

-498 RVCYGDGLTTQ
+498 TVCYGDGLTTQ

-577 VATKREL
+577 VATKRAL

-590 SYATDGT
+590 SYATYGT

-644 IKARPECRLWQMY
+644 IKARPECRLWQIY
-657 YDDHELNLNEAS
+657 YDVPELNLNETS
-669 LEVQSYVKI
+669 LEYQTYVKT

-687 QVQPSEIHMG
+687 QVQSNEISTG
-697 QVQASQVQQSQV
+697 QVQASQVQ
-709 QGSQVQTFQSNSI
+709 GSQETFQSNSI

-740 CVEIEQE
+740 CVEINQE
-747 IIEEPVSSFAL
+747 IIEEPVSNFAL
-758 IDLDAQT
+758 KDLDAQT
-765 NPNLRASPSTVPLS
+765 NPNLRTSPSTVSLS
-779 TASPSGSLAGA
+779 TASPSGSLAVA

-806 QSSEAPPIKADEF
+806 QASEAPPIKVDEF
-819 LVKGACHVVNKKV
+819 LVKGACHVENKKV
-832 TQTQHYLKTQD
+832 SQTQHYLKKQD

-917 KQEVVCATPLKDEVP
+917 KQEVVCATSLKDEVP

-1042 GIGGLISSEL
+1042 GSGGLISSEL

-1100 AGSASSGTTLHPDVL
+1100 AGSASSSTTLHPDVL

-1208 VAELQNYDL
+1208 ATELQNYDL

-1253 TGDRADAAIRA
+1253 TGTRADAAIRA
-1264 QGRVGELESTFKSSK
+1264 QGRVLELETTVKSSK

>member
-1 MRIQNKFIVMSKALV
+1 MRIQNNFIVMRRALW
-16 GKKPQLLNLIF
+16 GKKPQLLNLNF
-27 RAGLNAVMGLSFTGT
+27 GARLNQVLGVGFTGT

-53 RRKTSLKASLK
+53 SLKTSLKSR
-64 ASLKSSLAP
+64 LAP
-73 FLGCKP
+73 FLACKP
-79 NSCFNVLL
+79 NSCFNVPL
-87 SFFKVRFL
+87 SFFKGRFL

-100 LLKCCFRVRGNN
+100 FLKCCFGERGSN
-112 WGLCGLYVLW
+112 WGLCGSCVLW
-122 GILGLGS
+122 GVLGLGS

-137 EDAFKAPKNSYVSVG
+137 EDAFKAP
-152 PDVYSNY
+152 
-159 YLNGDIGVNGD
+159 
-170 SYANGGVDVSNYAA
+170 
-184 NEGSTQNI
+184 
-192 FRAKASKPLALAS
+192 
-205 TKAPT
+205 T
-210 TSTFNAPSNSPTVT
+210 TSTFNASSNSLTVT

-234 YQKEGVLGQVSSG
+234 YQKEGVLGKVSSG
-247 ELFNPGTNNNE
+247 ELFNRETSNNE
-258 AASLIEAQATFL
+258 AASLVEAQATFL

-283 LGKTQVLS
+283 LGKTEVLS

-310 GTNTSSDDSQHPN
+310 GTNTPSDNSQNPN
-323 DSSLPLCTNTS
+323 DSSLPVCTNTS

-342 CQAPL
+342 CQAPI
-347 AQSSCTLG
+347 AQRSCNLG
-355 RRLFA
+355 HRLFA

-381 TQTPG
+381 TKTPG

-392 GDLTPERGRCK
+392 GDLTQERGRCK
-403 VFTTSRTFIV
+403 IFTTSRTFIV

-424 TKLVYKDYVRLS
+424 TKLAYKDYVRLS

-455 NQGPKSL
+455 SQGSKSL
-462 SSSALGQPAFN
+462 STSALGQPAFN

-509 TLKRDIW
+509 TLKRNIW
-516 PEIMAQVPSKFKTTP
+516 PDIMAQVPSKFKTTP

-577 VATKREL
+577 VATKRAL

-620 IKKDQIPLPSELTAL
+620 IKKAQIPLPSELSAL
-635 DSSLNLLNT
+635 DSSFNLLNT
-644 IKARPECRLWQMY
+644 IKARPECRLWQIY
-657 YDDHELNLNEAS
+657 YDVPELNLNEAS
-669 LEVQSYVKI
+669 LEYQTYVKT
-678 APKNQALEA
+678 APKNHALEA
-687 QVQPSEIHMG
+687 QVQSNEISTG
-697 QVQASQVQQSQV
+697 QVQASQVQS
-709 QGSQVQTFQSNSI
+709 FQSNSI
-722 DKAQDLPACAA
+722 DKAQDLPACVA

-740 CVEIEQE
+740 CVEINQE
-747 IIEEPVSSFAL
+747 IIEEPVSNFAL
-758 IDLDAQT
+758 KDLDAQT
-765 NPNLRASPSTVPLS
+765 NPNLRTSPSTVPLS
-779 TASPSGSLAGA
+779 TASPSGSLAVA

-806 QSSEAPPIKADEF
+806 QASEVPPIKADEF
-819 LVKGACHVVNKKV
+819 LVKGACHVENKKV
-832 TQTQHYLKTQD
+832 SQTQHYLKTQD

-932 CLGLECVSDE
+932 CLGLGCVSDE

-1012 LSSYIMTLEAAAALV
+1012 LSSYIMTLEAAAELV
-1027 KHEVADFGSWSAIGG
+1027 KQEVADFGSWSAIGG
-1042 GIGGLISSEL
+1042 GSGGLISSEL

-1093 RIFVEGA
+1093 RIFLEGA
-1100 AGSASSGTTLHPDVL
+1100 AGGATSGTTLHPDVL

-1122 QAYVAYKLAVA
+1122 QAYLAYKLAVA
-1133 AYEIITACHT
+1133 AYEVITACHT

-1208 VAELQNYDL
+1208 ATELQNYDL

-1253 TGDRADAAIRA
+1253 TGTRADAAIRA
-1264 QGRVGELESTFKSSK
+1264 QGRVLELETTVKSSK